1 MSIEPLADKVKAF
14 GWDVS
19 VVDGHDLAALT
30 AACLKESE
38 KPHMVLCYTDPVRGL
53 PLLNERRPSLHYLR
67 FKSEDEHAKYE
78 HAYAEMVK

>member
-1 MSIEPLADKVKAF
+1 MSIEQLADKVKAF

-53 PLLNERRPSLHYLR
+53 TLLNERRPSLHYLR